1 MLKSYHYGGFKLKW
15 MLENTAYF
23 SNHGRCLH
31 VEADSCH
38 QVAGVSVRC
47 VTVFVSYADV
57 VLGFL
62 RE

>member
-1 MLKSYHYGGFKLKW
+1 MEDLNLNGCW
-15 MLENTAYF
+15 RTQPI

-31 VEADSCH
+31 VEAASPH
-38 QVAGVSVRC
+38 QVADVSIRC